1 MLKNLFTNVKEK
13 YEVALSVPE
22 SANEFRDP
30 HLYKA
35 EEIWKYSQDFI
46 SYVDPCFV

>member
-35 EEIWKYSQDFI
+35 EEIWKYS
-46 SYVDPCFV
+46 